1 MNSDMRKGCTIRMF
15 LVDGSVGGV
24 VTLEIMNWSGHAA
37 AAPRSKL
44 PELLSRNEL
53 TRTGIYFLYGS
64 QAESGDMSVYIGEG
78 DNVGQRIRAHI
89 RDEEKDF
96 WEKVCVFTS
105 KDLNLTKAHVRYLE
119 SRLIEITKQAG
130 RAVPVNSQNPG
141 TIRLPEADQSDMEDF
156 IDRIRLVLPVL
167 GMDVLR
173 FTHTGDA
180 AGNSDDVVFELKSP
194 SHPAPAAAI
203 ERDGEFI
210 VLKGSPASARWSR
223 NETRASGYSRVHQ
236 ALIEKGKIVID
247 TSGTALFT
255 TDVSF
260 SSPSAA
266 AAVVRGRSASG
277 PREWRV
283 KGTRKSYADWQNE
296 QLDIMAGIAAD
307 IPDDG

>member
-1 MNSDMRKGCTIRMF
+1 MNTVSEDAARGCTIRMF
-15 LVDGSVGGV
+15 LVDGSAGGV
-24 VTLEIMNWSGHAA
+24 VTLEIMNWSGHAVT
-37 AAPRSKL
+37 APRSKL

-53 TRTGIYFLYGS
+53 MRTGVYFLYGP
-64 QAESGDMSVYIGEG
+64 QPESGDMTVYIGEG
-78 DNVGQRIRAHI
+78 DNVGQRIRTHI

-119 SRLIEITKQAG
+119 SRLIEITREAG
-130 RAVPVNSQNPG
+130 RVIPANSQNPG
-141 TIRLPEADQSDMEDF
+141 AVKLPEADQSDMEDF
-156 IDRIRLVLPVL
+156 IERIRLVLPVL
-167 GMDVLR
+167 GMNFLR
-173 FTHTGDA
+173 FPHTEGGI
-180 AGNSDDVVFELKSP
+180 GNTDEVIFELKSP
-194 SHPAPAAAI
+194 NHPAPAAAI

-247 TSGTALFT
+247 TSGTAFFT

-296 QLDIMAGIAAD
+296 QLDIMAGISAEID
-307 IPDDG
+307 